1 MHTIKISTENAQE
14 LLIALRDRQFC
25 LQQEMIYSK
34 FDAVAQI
41 AKRQLERVE
50 ASITIVQT
58 AIGE

>member
-1 MHTIKISTENAQE
+1 MHTIKISTEIAQE
-14 LLIALRDRQFC
+14 LLIALRDRRFS
-25 LQQEMIYSK
+25 LQQEIIYTK
-34 FDAVAQI
+34 FDVVAQI